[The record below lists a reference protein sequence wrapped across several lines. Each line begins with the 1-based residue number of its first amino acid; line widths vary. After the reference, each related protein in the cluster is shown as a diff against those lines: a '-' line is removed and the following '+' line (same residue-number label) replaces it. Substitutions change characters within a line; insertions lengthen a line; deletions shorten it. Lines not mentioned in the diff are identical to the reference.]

1 MRENATPAVAQSKN
15 GRGLHRPLTVGVLSP
30 CARGERESAV
40 KVNRTE
46 SEQSDGAV
54 ACSAAHETGLGNLEL
69 FLYKRKQQPCT
80 ATAS

>member
-1 MRENATPAVAQSKN
+1 MVD
-15 GRGLHRPLTVGVLSP
+15 RPLTVGVLSP

-54 ACSAAHETGLGNLEL
+54 ACSAAHEKGLGNLEL
-69 FLYKRKQQPCT
+69 FCIKESNNHAQPLQ
-80 ATAS
+80 ASL